1 MSVRRQGSEAVRAS
15 VLSGLLKFRVDDLA
29 GVPFRV
35 GQYPDRPAPAHVSS
49 NLAETLLGNSGRVEV
64 VGKHRVSIITALLNR
79 GASHSLLEKAGPR
92 FDRVRTPETL
102 PRFTSILSVLFDS
115 DGKVFPTQG
124 SPALFYPGISESV
137 ASDEGYADAIIEAL
151 GPDRVQEIRSG
162 LVEALTP
169 IFHGGQPENGPAA
182 ARIHHLVLEVAKRV
196 SVSEPKPAGAVPSG
210 LGDFDEYGAMLV
222 RVLEKASEGGEGW
235 RLLRLKDFATLLFAM
250 IPLGILAGSREA
262 RRERG
267 KVSVFAVPGVPPSG
281 GVHQSDLLDAAQK
294 SFSSA
299 VVESHRRI
307 ADALASIVGVATEN
321 RDGGMDVNSLLHV
334 YADGS
339 GHAPNEKQREVLIA
353 FAQEVTGK
361 KNRTELLN
369 QLMTV
374 EYLGRTVKLIG
385 SKVGLAGPTRG
396 GGRPRIYLET
406 GLLNALVTGLVRP
419 DEEEITFAEFIYRLW
434 ATTGIVCGYDS
445 RMNLDFSAVL
455 GTGDPDIAPGL
466 LQSSSKA
473 LQDRM
478 ISAGL
483 ARRFS
488 DGTVVVFG

>member
-1 MSVRRQGSEAVRAS
+1 MSARRQGSEAVRAS
-15 VLSGLLKFRVDDLA
+15 VLSGLLKFKVDDFA

-92 FDRVRTPETL
+92 FERVRTPETL
-102 PRFTSILSVLFDS
+102 PRFTSILSVLFNS

-151 GPDRVQEIRSG
+151 GPDRVQEIRSM

-182 ARIHHLVLEVAKRV
+182 ARVHHLVLEVAKRA

-307 ADALASIVGVATEN
+307 ADALASIVGVETEN

-434 ATTGIVCGYDS
+434 AATGIVCGYDS

>member
-1 MSVRRQGSEAVRAS
+1 
-15 VLSGLLKFRVDDLA
+15 
-29 GVPFRV
+29 
-35 GQYPDRPAPAHVSS
+35 
-49 NLAETLLGNSGRVEV
+49 
-64 VGKHRVSIITALLNR
+64 
-79 GASHSLLEKAGPR
+79 
-92 FDRVRTPETL
+92 
-102 PRFTSILSVLFDS
+102 
-115 DGKVFPTQG
+115 VFPTQG

-151 GPDRVQEIRSG
+151 GPDRVQEIRSM

-182 ARIHHLVLEVAKRV
+182 ARVHHLVLEVAKRA

-434 ATTGIVCGYDS
+434 AATGIVCGYDS

>member
-1 MSVRRQGSEAVRAS
+1 MSTRRQGSEAVRAS
-15 VLSGLLKFRVDDLA
+15 VLSGLLRFKVDDLA

-64 VGKHRVSIITALLNR
+64 VGKHRVSIVTALLNR

-92 FDRVRTPETL
+92 FEKVRTPEML
-102 PRFTSILSVLFDS
+102 PRFTSILSVLFNS
-115 DGKVFPTQG
+115 DGKVFPSQG

-151 GPDRVQEIRSG
+151 GTDRVQEIRSV

-182 ARIHHLVLEVAKRV
+182 ARIHHLVLEVARRTL
-196 SVSEPKPAGAVPSG
+196 SSEPKPAGAVPSG

-235 RLLRLKDFATLLFAM
+235 RLLRLKDFAILLFTM

-307 ADALASIVGVATEN
+307 ADALASIVDAATEN
-321 RDGGMDVNSLLHV
+321 HDRGMDVNSLIHV

-339 GHAPNEKQREVLIA
+339 GHAPNEKQREVLVA
-353 FAQEVTGK
+353 FAQEVTSK
-361 KNRTELLN
+361 RKSTELLN

-434 ATTGIVCGYDS
+434 STTGIVCGYDS
-445 RMNLDFSAVL
+445 RMNLDFSDVL